1 TTSASPTS
9 SSARAAYTEGD
20 REETGI
26 PQEVAVAVMREKYEV
41 VAAMFHGFDYAR
53 SFGGPPSERL
63 AVIPAAMEHI
73 LQQPDGKKRFMQ
85 AVAELAKAFALA
97 IPHERALAI
106 RDDVGFVQTVRAAFA
121 KATPADGKAQ
131 EEY

>member
-1 TTSASPTS
+1 
-9 SSARAAYTEGD
+9 
-20 REETGI
+20 
-26 PQEVAVAVMREKYEV
+26 MREKYEV

-97 IPHERALAI
+97 VPHERALAI
-106 RDDVGFVQTVRAAFA
+106 RDDVGFVQRFDHLIRPGALNHGVIVQEGDLPAAG
-121 KATPADGKAQ
+121 PADSPTPPYLTPTNRRVPSIGRI
-131 EEY
+131 